1 MSVLNRCYQLVSGQ
15 YTSSSGTFT
24 ACSQIL
30 ALQSHTLW
38 HILQKYFLLTMIS
51 LIIISIF
58 DWWSGQPHTCL
69 NTLPT
74 LDGLTVIL
82 IFHYWLWK
90 CIESPWL
97 HVTLVLV
104 PRNILNNLLFFSF
117 EPMLIRLKIVGDVK
131 PASNDVGCICEQIW
145 KEQCRMKTCIAVNLT
160 KWYCPKMGIKLIIT
174 IKKFLTFIMPLNWAA
189 VIGYRF
195 ARGRPFHSNDVI
207 LLHQVTVP
215 LHQRTVPL
223 FGLHQTQ

>member
-30 ALQSHTLW
+30 ALQSHNLW

-131 PASNDVGCICEQIW
+131 Y
-145 KEQCRMKTCIAVNLT
+145 TCKIAHCDSVNVRHVCSLANAFT
-160 KWYCPKMGIKLIIT
+160 KRAL
-174 IKKFLTFIMPLNWAA
+174 FIM
-189 VIGYRF
+189 IIRM
-195 ARGRPFHSNDVI
+195 
-207 LLHQVTVP
+207 QVS
-215 LHQRTVPL
+215 HD
-223 FGLHQTQ
+223 H

>member
-1 MSVLNRCYQLVSGQ
+1 MYNAIPVNIILCARIMPVLNRCYQLVSGQ

-24 ACSQIL
+24 ACSQRL

-104 PRNILNNLLFFSF
+104 PRNILNNLFFFSF

-131 PASNDVGCICEQIW
+131 GGIFDNMYHLWHRFSEQ
-145 KEQCRMKTCIAVNLT
+145 TDLANV
-160 KWYCPKMGIKLIIT
+160 
-174 IKKFLTFIMPLNWAA
+174 
-189 VIGYRF
+189 
-195 ARGRPFHSNDVI
+195 HSPQI
-207 LLHQVTVP
+207 
-215 LHQRTVPL
+215 
-223 FGLHQTQ
+223 